1 MADNQTDTRTADEI
15 ERDIRATQQ
24 EMSRTVDQ
32 LENQFTPRNLL
43 NAALDKA
50 DGSGIDSRYLL
61 DCARR
66 NPLALGMIAVGG
78 LWLVSDADARPSA
91 LKPSWGGS
99 GKDGDDHAT
108 HGDDYHRSYIAHMA
122 ACEPRH
128 DEDEISYRRRRDAAR
143 GSYLMLEQHHDED
156 ESSYRQRLN
165 DATDRM
171 RERRDHLSEQARAA
185 GQSAREGAGRAAGAA
200 RGAYQDNPLL
210 GGFAAA
216 FVGAIAGSLLPVS
229 RTEED
234 YLGGA
239 GERVLDEAQARARQA
254 GDIAREK
261 KDELVEAAD
270 SRMSQGSGSPDNS
283 ESVGYART

>member
-1 MADNQTDTRTADEI
+1 MADNQPDTRTPDEI

-32 LENQFTPRNLL
+32 LENEFTPRNLL

-50 DGSGIDSRYLL
+50 DGSGIDARYLL

-99 GKDGDDHAT
+99 GKDESHDDH
-108 HGDDYHRSYIAHMA
+108 HGDAYHRGYVAHMA
-122 ACEPRH
+122 ACEPRQG
-128 DEDEISYRRRRDAAR
+128 EDEITYRRRRDAAR
-143 GSYLMLEQHHDED
+143 GSYLMIEQHHEED
-156 ESSYRQRLN
+156 ETSYRQRLN
-165 DATDRM
+165 EATDRM
-171 RERRDHLSEQARAA
+171 RERRDHMTEQARQTA
-185 GQSAREGAGRAAGAA
+185 QRARAGAGRAADAT

-234 YLGGA
+234 YLGSTGA
-239 GERVLDEAQARARQA
+239 RALDEAQARARQV
-254 GDIAREK
+254 GDVAREK
-261 KDELVEAAD
+261 KDELVEKAD
-270 SRMSQGSGSPDNS
+270 SRMSQGGDSTGQGQPSGYQ
-283 ESVGYART
+283 GT

>member
-1 MADNQTDTRTADEI
+1 MADNHTDTRTADEI
-15 ERDIRATQQ
+15 ERDIRATQE
-24 EMSRTVDQ
+24 EMSRTVDK
-32 LENQFTPRNLL
+32 LETQFTPRNLL

-50 DGSGIDSRYLL
+50 DGNGVDARYLL

-66 NPLALGMIAVGG
+66 NPLALGMIAIGG

-91 LKPSWGGS
+91 LKPSWGGA
-99 GKDGDDHAT
+99 GKNADQHND
-108 HGDDYHRSYIAHMA
+108 HGDDYHRGYIAHMA

-128 DEDEISYRRRRDAAR
+128 DEDEITYRRRRDAAR

-171 RERRDHLSEQARAA
+171 RERRDHMTEQARQTA
-185 GQSAREGAGRAAGAA
+185 QRARAGAGRAAGAA
-200 RGAYQDNPLL
+200 RGAYHDNPLL

-216 FVGAIAGSLLPVS
+216 FVGAIAGSLMPVS

-234 YLGGA
+234 YLGSA
-239 GERVLDEAQARARQA
+239 GERVLDEAQARAKQA
-254 GDIAREK
+254 GDMAREK

-270 SRMSQGSGSPDNS
+270 SRMTQGGGSTHQTDPEGSPP
-283 ESVGYART
+283 A

>member
-1 MADNQTDTRTADEI
+1 MADNQTDTRTPDEI
-15 ERDIRATQQ
+15 ERDIRATQR

-32 LENQFTPRNLL
+32 LENEFTPRNLL

-50 DGSGIDSRYLL
+50 DGSGIDARYLL

-66 NPLALGMIAVGG
+66 NPLALGTIAVGG

-99 GKDGDDHAT
+99 GKDEDHADQ
-108 HGDDYHRSYIAHMA
+108 HGDAFHRSYVAHMA

-128 DEDEISYRRRRDAAR
+128 DEDEIAYRRRRDAAR
-143 GSYLMLEQHHDED
+143 GSFLMIEQHHGED
-156 ESSYRQRLN
+156 ETSYRQRLN
-165 DATDRM
+165 DATDKM
-171 RERRDHLSEQARAA
+171 RERRDHMAEQARDA
-185 GQSAREGAGRAAGAA
+185 GQRARAGAGRAAGAA

-216 FVGAIAGSLLPVS
+216 FFGAVAGSLLPVS
-229 RTEED
+229 QTEED

-239 GERVLDEAQARARQA
+239 GEKALDEAQARARQV
-254 GDIAREK
+254 GDMAREK
-261 KDELVEAAD
+261 KDDIVEKA
-270 SRMSQGSGSPDNS
+270 DNS
-283 ESVGYART
+283 MNEAPASSTGGQPGYQA

>member
-1 MADNQTDTRTADEI
+1 MADSHTDTRSADEI
-15 ERDIRATQQ
+15 ERDIRATQRD
-24 EMSRTVDQ
+24 MSRTVDQ

-66 NPLALGMIAVGG
+66 NPLALGMIAIGG

-99 GKDGDDHAT
+99 GKDNGDHDH
-108 HGDDYHRSYIAHMA
+108 HGDAYHRGYVAHMA

-128 DEDEISYRRRRDAAR
+128 GEDEITYRRRRDAAR

-171 RERRDHLSEQARAA
+171 RERRDHMSEQARETA
-185 GQSAREGAGRAAGAA
+185 QRARAGAGRAAGAA
-200 RGAYQDNPLL
+200 RGAYQDNPLV

-239 GERVLDEAQARARQA
+239 GGRVLDEAQARAKQA
-254 GDIAREK
+254 GDMAREK
-261 KDELVEAAD
+261 KDELVEKAD
-270 SRMSQGSGSPDNS
+270 SSMSQGSGSADDG
-283 ESVGYART
+283 ETTGYPHA